1 MRVKY
6 VLLLLLWIL
15 PAHAQVAADKVDQI
29 RKELFNPTSEKFWW
43 QPIVVTGVMLARTHW
58 KP

>member
-29 RKELFNPTSEKFWW
+29 RKELFNPASGKVLVAA
-43 QPIVVTGVMLARTHW
+43 IAVTGVMLAKTHW

>member
-29 RKELFNPTSEKFWW
+29 RKELFNPASGK
-43 QPIVVTGVMLARTHW
+43 VSVTGVMLAKTHW

>member
-15 PAHAQVAADKVDQI
+15 PAHAQVAADKI
-29 RKELFNPTSEKFWW
+29 RFEKNYLIRLQEKFWW
-43 QPIVVTGVMLARTHW
+43 QPIAVTGVMLAKTHW